1 MSISEEFKTPYKSK
15 YCIAVRPMKVRMKPE
30 DLDKYKDYAVDFHG
44 NVPHTDDEVEEGD
57 SKLDDW
63 HTRHKDKNLDVFCDS
78 HPSAPQCKVFD
89 D

>member
-1 MSISEEFKTPYKSK
+1 MNLFKRVLITLMS
-15 YCIAVRPMKVRMKPE
+15 KPE
-30 DLDKYKDYAVDFHG
+30 QQTDKYAEYAVDFHG
-44 NVPHTDDEVEEGD
+44 LVDHSDDEVTDED

-63 HTRHKDKNLDVFCDS
+63 HSRHQDKNLDKFCDS

>member
-1 MSISEEFKTPYKSK
+1 MTHSYK
-15 YCIAVRPMKVRMKPE
+15 
-30 DLDKYKDYAVDFHG
+30 DTDKYQEYAVDFHG
-44 NVPHTDDEVEEGD
+44 IVDHTEDEVTPED

-63 HTRHKDKNLDVFCDS
+63 HTRHRDQNLEAFCDA

>member
-1 MSISEEFKTPYKSK
+1 
-15 YCIAVRPMKVRMKPE
+15 MKVRIKPE
-30 DLDKYKDYAVDFHG
+30 DMDKYQEYAVDFHG
-44 NVPHTDDEVEEGD
+44 NVDHTEDEFTDED

-63 HTRHKDKNLDVFCDS
+63 HTRHQDKLLDDFCDH

>member
-1 MSISEEFKTPYKSK
+1 
-15 YCIAVRPMKVRMKPE
+15 MKVRMKPE
-30 DLDKYKDYAVDFHG
+30 EYDKYNEYAVDFHG
-44 NVPHTDDEVEEGD
+44 NVDHSDDEVEESD

-63 HTRHKDKNLDVFCDS
+63 HTRHQDKNLDVFCDS